1 MKYRYYLIDADLGN
15 IVMQFNDLDIL
26 NHIDLCIS
34 YFIRD
39 NETYR
44 TIKTFKYSFDKEL
57 K

>member
-39 NETYR
+39 NETYQ
-44 TIKTFKYSFDKEL
+44 TIKTFRYSFDKEL